1 MLTVIRPNNF
11 PTKKSGPYYCCLLLL
26 PLPNRSCIGLACK
39 GSSSSL
45 LHVTQSSLSLSKSTS
60 RSWSSWMAS
69 KHTIACA
76 VDISEGKSE
85 PSSSLQLGQ
94 GTPHLWHKGILW
106 NQGRVA
112 GSCTVYRIWLCGWI
126 GSFLLHWS
134 LHHSTSL
141 FVALSPTSQ
150 SPVATFTSSLV
161 SLEFRCS
168 KACTSSSIHKN
179 WPPPHAFCRRISSV
193 RHIPLVWCRSSKYTA
208 TKQYHRAVKEMITG
222 LLGASQRA
230 IC

>member
-11 PTKKSGPYYCCLLLL
+11 STKKSAPYYCCSLLL

-39 GSSSSL
+39 GGSSCLLDVTPSSSL
-45 LHVTQSSLSLSKSTS
+45 LFKSTS

-94 GTPHLWHKGILW
+94 GTPHLWHKGTLW
-106 NQGRVA
+106 NQGRVSC
-112 GSCTVYRIWLCGWI
+112 SCTVYRIWLCGWI
-126 GSFLLHWS
+126 GFFLLHWS

-141 FVALSPTSQ
+141 LVALWPTSQ
-150 SPVATFTSSLV
+150 SPVATFTSSV
-161 SLEFRCS
+161 SLDFRCS
-168 KACTSSSIHKN
+168 KACTSSSLHKH
-179 WPPPHAFCRRISSV
+179 WQPTHAFCRRISSI

-208 TKQYHRAVKEMITG
+208 TKQNRRAVKEMIMG
-222 LLGASQRA
+222 LLRASRRA
-230 IC
+230 VC

>member
-39 GSSSSL
+39 GGSSSL
-45 LHVTQSSLSLSKSTS
+45 LDVTSSSLSLSKSTS

-76 VDISEGKSE
+76 VDISKGKSE
-85 PSSSLQLGQ
+85 PSLSLQLGQ

-106 NQGRVA
+106 NQGRIT

-150 SPVATFTSSLV
+150 TPVATFTSSLV
-161 SLEFRCS
+161 SLDFRCS
-168 KACTSSSIHKN
+168 KACTSSSLHKN
-179 WPPPHAFCRRISSV
+179 WKPPHAFCRTIPSI

-208 TKQYHRAVKEMITG
+208 TKQYCRAVKEMITG
-222 LLGASQRA
+222 LLGASRRA
-230 IC
+230 VC